1 MSLNIYSISVYT
13 SMQIVTNGMEFT
25 VTLASGVTFNAKG
38 AQSTAIDKTSHK
50 VFTKA
55 AKSS

>member
-1 MSLNIYSISVYT
+1 
-13 SMQIVTNGMEFT
+13 MQIVTNGMEFT

-38 AQSTAIDKTSHK
+38 AQSTAIDKASHK